1 MKLYAYS
8 RTMQGAKQVVHDEP
22 IKHTP
27 RRDRIAELSRQWQAA
42 RQPAPIP
49 PEKRIPRTEM
59 QKIIDEIARQHGV
72 TYADIVGPSR
82 RIKIVEARYDAIA
95 AVKLARP
102 EITLNQIGNIF
113 KRDHTSA
120 LWALRKRGLA

>member
-1 MKLYAYS
+1 MFVATAT
-8 RTMQGAKQVVHDEP
+8 RTMQGAKQVVQDEP
-22 IKHTP
+22 IKRTP
-27 RRDRIAELSRQWQAA
+27 RRDRLAELSRKWQAA
-42 RQPAPIP
+42 RQLPPVP

-95 AVKLARP
+95 AVKIARP
-102 EITLNQIGNIF
+102 AISLHQLGRLF
-113 KRDHTSA
+113 RRDHTSA
-120 LWALRKRGLA
+120 HSALRKRGL

>member
-1 MKLYAYS
+1 MFVAIAT
-8 RTMQGAKQVVHDEP
+8 RTMQGAKQIVQDEP
-22 IKHTP
+22 IKLTP
-27 RRDRIAELSRQWQAA
+27 RRDRLAELSRKWQAA

-59 QKIIDEIARQHGV
+59 QKIIDEIASQHGV

-82 RIKIVEARYDAIA
+82 QRKIKEARFDAIA

-102 EITLNQIGNIF
+102 ALTLNQIGNIF

-120 LWALRKRGLA
+120 MWALRKRGLA